1 MAKNKRKRRIR
12 PGELQI
18 NGDVITTVHLSPE
31 HARDLAKSLSDALA
45 NDMSDEA
52 WAHITIDALKSAS
65 FSVPI
70 QTAREI
76 LKRAREIARTAESQ
90 P

>member
-1 MAKNKRKRRIR
+1 MSKNKHTH

-18 NGDVITTVHLSPE
+18 DGDVIATVRLSPE
-31 HARDLAKSLSDALA
+31 HARDLAKSLGDALTD
-45 NDMSDEA
+45 DMSDEA
-52 WAHITIDALKSAS
+52 WAQITIDALKSAS

-76 LKRAREIARTAESQ
+76 LKRAQEIART
-90 P
+90 